1 MTTDTFLNDRTLH
14 GTTVNA
20 LALAIDAR
28 RKRDAY
34 VAGLLSRG
42 TTSLTSLL
50 FGRLNTW
57 LRQRRAMAEL
67 SQLDARMMADI
78 GLDRGAFAA
87 GVIRRIDAD
96 RAQAIATQTLA
107 PVTRP
112 VTRHAAEPHLAPA
125 VTPAA
130 ANDTRRAA

>member
-1 MTTDTFLNDRTLH
+1 MTTDTFLNDPALN
-14 GTTVNA
+14 GAPVDS

-42 TTSLTSLL
+42 TKSLTTRL

-57 LRQRRAMAEL
+57 LHQRRAMAEL
-67 SQLDARMMADI
+67 SQLDHRMMADI
-78 GLDRGAFAA
+78 GLDRSAFAA
-87 GVIRRIDAD
+87 GIIRRIDAN
-96 RAQAIATQTLA
+96 RAQTSATETLA